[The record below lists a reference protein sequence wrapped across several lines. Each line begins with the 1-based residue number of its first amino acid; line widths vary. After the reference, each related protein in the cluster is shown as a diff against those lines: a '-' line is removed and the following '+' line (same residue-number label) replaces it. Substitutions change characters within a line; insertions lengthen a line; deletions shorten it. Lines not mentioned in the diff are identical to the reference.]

1 MSCPYLAEI
10 TMSFCR
16 AAPVKKLVPTD
27 RVVTESACD
36 GEAYGLCP
44 AFREA
49 QARRE
54 GAGVS
59 GPAHAAITEERGR
72 S

>member
-1 MSCPYLAEI
+1 MSCPYLTEI
-10 TMSFCR
+10 TMSYCR

-36 GEAYGLCP
+36 GEAFGTCP
-44 AFREA
+44 VYREA
-49 QARRE
+49 LARRE
-54 GAGVS
+54 GTRVS
-59 GPAHAAITEERGR
+59 SPTHAAATEERGR